1 MSSDRTADRL
11 SRILALIP
19 FVLEK
24 EGVKVAEIMERF
36 GYTEEELTRD
46 LNTIFFCGLPGY
58 TPGDLMEAYIDEDD
72 VVIDAADYFARA
84 PRLTPIEA
92 LGLIAAGLAIIGS
105 GQASP
110 ELTKAVDKLTKA
122 LLPDAGKTI
131 NVDVSGDSK
140 NLASLKTA
148 ASDQQVTRIR
158 YRSLGKETETVRDIE
173 PWAVVSTLG
182 NWYVQGFCRLVGAE
196 RVFRV
201 DRIRELEVLDERF
214 ERPAEPS
221 DPQIA
226 YAPTD
231 EDVAAR
237 IRLKPA
243 ARWVLD
249 YYPVEVLKETKTGI
263 DIRFSSPDAEIPAR
277 LLLRLGAQ
285 ARLIEGEEV
294 RDRLTAISATLGARY
309 GKGRAT

>member
-19 FVLEK
+19 FVLAK
-24 EGVKVAEIMERF
+24 DGVKVAEIMERF

-72 VVIDAADYFARA
+72 VIIDAADYFAKA

-148 ASDQQVTRIR
+148 ASGQQVTRIR
-158 YRSLGKETETVRDIE
+158 YRSLGKETETIRDIE

-201 DRIRELEVLDERF
+201 DRIRDLEVLDERF

-221 DPQIA
+221 VPQIA
-226 YAPTD
+226 YTPTD

-237 IRLKPA
+237 IRLKSA

-249 YYPVEVLKETKTGI
+249 YYPVEVLKESKTGI

-277 LLLRLGAQ
+277 LLLRLGDE

-294 RDRLTAISATLGARY
+294 RDRLTAISAALGARY